1 MKKAANQR
9 LEATPH
15 KLRRVGI
22 TPGAS
27 SLSPTLELGNNG
39 WTKWIVGTGQADTP
53 KAKVEGRAIGKK
65 GKPGTDGE
73 WGKEMTANLECHAN
87 RVEKKPFQPEGA
99 VYVLPGA
106 AKRN

>member
-1 MKKAANQR
+1 M
-9 LEATPH
+9 
-15 KLRRVGI
+15 
-22 TPGAS
+22 
-27 SLSPTLELGNNG
+27 ELGNNG
-39 WTKWIVGTGQADTP
+39 WTKWIVGIGQADKL

-87 RVEKKPFQPEGA
+87 RVEKQPFQPEGA

>member
-1 MKKAANQR
+1 M
-9 LEATPH
+9 
-15 KLRRVGI
+15 
-22 TPGAS
+22 
-27 SLSPTLELGNNG
+27 TLELGNDG
-39 WTKWIVGTGQADTP
+39 WTKWIVGTGQADKL
-53 KAKVEGRAIGKK
+53 KAKVDGRASGNS

-87 RVEKKPFQPEGA
+87 RAEKKPFQPEGP